1 MRPKAQ
7 PARGGEEDQARL
19 RIAEL
24 SQLQLASRLHNGA
37 IQSVAALAMRAHLA
51 NRQLASDPVGAAKEV
66 QELEALAR
74 RTTQD
79 LRYLQFTL
87 TPQSLETA
95 GLSAALQDLVR
106 HLGDLHSPKVQ
117 LTLDAEAASA
127 LSADQARQLFH
138 IAAESLE
145 NALKHAHADGVHLKL
160 SRPETAVLLFEVE
173 DNGVG
178 FDALLIER
186 SGEADH
192 KYGLAILRQ
201 RVKLLRAELHLSS
214 AAGSGTLMRVAV
226 PLGSAR

>member
-1 MRPKAQ
+1 
-7 PARGGEEDQARL
+7 
-19 RIAEL
+19 
-24 SQLQLASRLHNGA
+24 
-37 IQSVAALAMRAHLA
+37 
-51 NRQLASDPVGAAKEV
+51 
-66 QELEALAR
+66 
-74 RTTQD
+74 
-79 LRYLQFTL
+79 
-87 TPQSLETA
+87 
-95 GLSAALQDLVR
+95 VR